1 MSLVSDHWSWQK
13 TTCEV
18 ATTLSVFAMASEF
31 WVHPTHRGCK
41 RCMPASTSKF
51 GRRLQWW
58 QHSMKMLA
66 IRKTLHIF
74 LDVSQGRGF
83 RGFRGFLLK
92 LTHGYCSQILPI
104 SQHGN
109 LMETLSPAIAP
120 GYQKDCR
127 EGKGLG
133 PDWAVQAYHEVPPG
147 HIAVWGFSHG

>member
-1 MSLVSDHWSWQK
+1 MSLVSDHWSWPKKRLAKWRQ
-13 TTCEV
+13 
-18 ATTLSVFAMASEF
+18 LLVFLPWPDMASEF

-51 GRRLQWW
+51 GRRLQW

-74 LDVSQGRGF
+74 LAVSQGRGF
-83 RGFRGFLLK
+83 WGFLLK

-104 SQHGN
+104 SQHGD

-120 GYQKDCR
+120 GDQKDCR